1 MKRRTMLTG
10 LAGAAAGWTLPAAAQ
25 DEFGSK
31 DLIAAAE
38 KEGSL
43 TYYTANFAEV
53 EQEVIKAFN
62 KRFPKI
68 KVAMVRAPGGQI
80 ITRIK
85 TEAAAGK
92 LAADVVDH
100 SDRALMTDLVG
111 LFQDYTPP
119 NGKDYLPESLIS
131 PKLWPRAT
139 LVWSIAYNS

>member
-1 MKRRTMLTG
+1 MKHATTLAAAIG
-10 LAGAAAGWTLPAAAQ
+10 LALALAGLPALAQ
-25 DEFGSK
+25 SEFGSK
-31 DLIAAAE
+31 ELIDAAE
-38 KEGSL
+38 KEGQL
-43 TYYTANFAEV
+43 TYYTANFAET

-100 SDRALMTDLVG
+100 SDRGLMLAIAD

-119 NGKDYLPESLIS
+119 NASDYR
-131 PKLWPRAT
+131 PRSEERR
-139 LVWSIAYNS
+139 VG

>member
-1 MKRRTMLTG
+1 MKRRTMLAG
-10 LAGAAAGWTLPAAAQ
+10 LAGAAASWTMPAAAQ

-62 KRFPKI
+62 KRFPKV
-68 KVAMVRAPGGQI
+68 KVSMVRAPGGQL

-92 LAADVVDH
+92 LAADVVNH
-100 SDRALMTDLVG
+100 SDRGLILAL
-111 LFQDYTPP
+111 QDMLADYAPP
-119 NGKDYLPESLIS
+119 
-131 PKLWPRAT
+131 
-139 LVWSIAYNS
+139 